1 MGFKEGPHLGGRRA
15 AVTASRSA
23 AAGRK
28 EGRDAVG
35 EGETSSSSEVLLTLP
50 CSPHAAPPSPEQT
63 ERPPQPAQ
71 RPAGPGGAEAVRDQ
85 GTGPRS
91 TRSPSQESESERGSS
106 RMEVRLLLLGKH
118 GAGKSATGN
127 SILGKAEF
135 ESRFSEQPV
144 TRSCQRR
151 NGFTH
156 EREVVVIDTPDIF
169 SSDNIK
175 RCLELSAPSLHALL
189 LVIPLGNYTVEDR
202 RTAEHIQNVFDEKA
216 RKHTIIIF
224 TRKDEEGSL
233 EDYVKNNTSIWDL
246 VQRSSG
252 KYCAFNN
259 KASKDEQDAQ
269 VKELLGK
276 VEDLVEKEGLY
287 AVNLRD
293 EDSRFQESV
302 NEDTFQRKDYP
313 HEPLRIILVG
323 KSGTGKSATGN
334 TILGS
339 PEFHSQLKAQPV
351 TTSFQEG
358 WRTWNGQ
365 DVVVVDTPPLFQESR
380 AEGGLSQLEKAVKDC
395 RSYYKEGS
403 TVLVVVLQLG
413 RITTG
418 DKKAVVDLERIFGAE
433 VMKYTIV
440 LFTWKEE
447 LETGNL
453 DDYVN
458 NTDNKHLKSIIKK
471 CEGRYCAF
479 NNKETGQARE
489 YQAEKLLTMASKV
502 INCGGQNKNCHK
514 LDDCGGDEGT
524 LQTLKLILVG
534 KSGSGK
540 STTGNSIL
548 RRRVL
553 ESKLSAC
560 PETQAFQQGRCA
572 WEGREL
578 QVMTPRTSCPA
589 G

>member
-1 MGFKEGPHLGGRRA
+1 
-15 AVTASRSA
+15 
-23 AAGRK
+23 
-28 EGRDAVG
+28 
-35 EGETSSSSEVLLTLP
+35 
-50 CSPHAAPPSPEQT
+50 
-63 ERPPQPAQ
+63 
-71 RPAGPGGAEAVRDQ
+71 
-85 GTGPRS
+85 
-91 TRSPSQESESERGSS
+91 
-106 RMEVRLLLLGKH
+106 MEVRLLLLGKH

-365 DVVVVDTPPLFQESR
+365 DVVVVDTPPLCQESR

-502 INCGGQNKNCHK
+502 INCWGQNKNCHK
-514 LDDCGGDEGT
+514 LDVSKNKKNI
-524 LQTLKLILVG
+524 QG
-534 KSGSGK
+534 KF
-540 STTGNSIL
+540 
-548 RRRVL
+548 
-553 ESKLSAC
+553 SKLLS
-560 PETQAFQQGRCA
+560 FKGKF
-572 WEGREL
+572 
-578 QVMTPRTSCPA
+578 PRK
-589 G
+589 

>member
-1 MGFKEGPHLGGRRA
+1 
-15 AVTASRSA
+15 
-23 AAGRK
+23 
-28 EGRDAVG
+28 
-35 EGETSSSSEVLLTLP
+35 
-50 CSPHAAPPSPEQT
+50 
-63 ERPPQPAQ
+63 
-71 RPAGPGGAEAVRDQ
+71 
-85 GTGPRS
+85 
-91 TRSPSQESESERGSS
+91 
-106 RMEVRLLLLGKH
+106 MEVRLLLLGKR

-127 SILGKAEF
+127 SILGKAVF

-144 TRSCQRR
+144 TRSCQR
-151 NGFTH
+151 GSGVTQG
-156 EREVVVIDTPDIF
+156 REVVVIDTPDLF

-175 RCLELSAPSLHALL
+175 RCLELSAPSLQALL

-202 RTAEHIQNVFDEKA
+202 QTAEHIQNVFDEKA
-216 RKHTIIIF
+216 GRHTIIIF

-233 EDYVKNNTSIWDL
+233 EDYIKNNTSIWDL

-252 KYCAFNN
+252 QYCAFNN

-269 VKELLGK
+269 VKELLCK
-276 VEDLVEKEGLY
+276 VEDLVKNKGPY

-293 EDSRFQESV
+293 EDSRFQATVHEVTEMDSV

-351 TTSFQEG
+351 TTSCHVG
-358 WRTWNGQ
+358 RRTWNGQ
-365 DVVVVDTPPLFQESR
+365 DVVVVDTPSLCQESR
-380 AEGGLSQLEKAVKDC
+380 AEGDLSKLEKAVDDC

-413 RITTG
+413 RITTE
-418 DKKAVVDLERIFGAE
+418 DRNAVVDLERIFGAE

-502 INCGGQNKNCHK
+502 INCRGQNKNCHK
-514 LDDCGGDEGT
+514 LDVSKNKKNTQGKFSKLLTT
-524 LQTLKLILVG
+524 LQDK
-534 KSGSGK
+534 
-540 STTGNSIL
+540 IL
-548 RRRVL
+548 RKKNKV
-553 ESKLSAC
+553 
-560 PETQAFQQGRCA
+560 
-572 WEGREL
+572 
-578 QVMTPRTSCPA
+578 V
-589 G
+589 